1 MRPQLYP
8 AGTKSF
14 AQRGQVISQ
23 IIRGSDSV
31 KRVRNGTDEVTL
43 QVAASDPLFDQIQP
57 GMILR
62 VQADAASPDEPYII
76 QKPSL
81 DTLTGIKTIDG
92 VHYTMMANNY
102 NLVSPIIVD
111 GSSPAVIMA
120 SINSHLDRPS
130 PFTFTSDI
138 TVPITGSGVVYSN
151 INPNELIL
159 GASNSLAKITGG
171 TVIRRGMSIILTKST
186 GKSVSLRRG
195 KNVQGLTLNRSI
207 EGLLTQIVPY
217 YVPKGTDTNKNP
229 PPVYGTPV
237 KSPHINEYGEIYSLN
252 VDYSSRAD
260 NTTDMM
266 ALASRYFAESP
277 DVDIPAYDLQVD
289 TVEYR
294 SKRMQ
299 AITFADQA
307 TVHDE
312 LYGIDATVPIYETD
326 YSFVNEIN
334 TTVKAGTQESS
345 LFHNL
350 ESRIK
355 ETSDAVD
362 KETDDRKD
370 ADEEIGKETD
380 DKIEDVTNEWDK
392 KWESVDEIKTDVHD
406 LNRDVTNYI
415 KSGGQGIIQF
425 LPNRENPT
433 SMRINSNSGGYFL
446 LNDNG
451 LGYFDANGAKVAI
464 DNRGN
469 VVASVIAASTKIE
482 SPNIIGGTITAA
494 NIVNGD
500 FRTVDS
506 SGNETHVSGIGV
518 TTNNFIQA
526 PKFVLANL
534 SGTTWGFWDS
544 NGLRIGSWWIHIVGE
559 RLIAN
564 GGGKDYILGGPAWT

>member
-23 IIRGSDSV
+23 IIRGSDTV

-81 DTLTGIKTIDG
+81 DTLTGIKTVEG

-102 NLVSPIIVD
+102 NLVSSITVD
-111 GSSPAVIMA
+111 GNSPAVIMA

-260 NTTDMM
+260 NTADMQD
-266 ALASRYFAESP
+266 LANEYFAENP
-277 DVDIPAYDLQVD
+277 GIDVPAYDLQVD

-299 AITFADQA
+299 LITYHDQA
-307 TVHDE
+307 TVHDG
-312 LYGIDATVPIYETD
+312 LFGIDATVPIYETD
-326 YSFVNEIN
+326 YSFVDEIN

-355 ETSDAVD
+355 ETSEAVD
-362 KETDDRKD
+362 EETENRKD
-370 ADEEIGKETD
+370 ADTEIKQ
-380 DKIEDVTNEWDK
+380 DVTEQAQEWHT
-392 KWESVDEIKTDVHD
+392 KWQSVNQIKEDIVT
-406 LNRDVTNYI
+406 LNRDVTDYI
-415 KSGGQGIIQF
+415 NSGGKGIIQF
-425 LPNRENPT
+425 LPNRDNPT
-433 SMRINSNSGGYFL
+433 SMRINSNAGGYFL
-446 LNDNG
+446 LDDNG
-451 LGYFDANGAKVAI
+451 LGYFGSSGAKTAM

-469 VVASVIAASTKIE
+469 IVASVIAAGTSIT

-494 NIVNGD
+494 SIVNGD
-500 FRTVDS
+500 FRTQDTY
-506 SGNETHVSGIGV
+506 GNETHVSAQGI
-518 TTNNFIQA
+518 TTAKFVQA
-526 PKFVLANL
+526 PVFYLPGS
-534 SGTTWGFWDS
+534 SGVWIIQPS
-544 NGLRIGSWWIHIVGE
+544 GS
-559 RLIAN
+559 RLIAHSPVD
-564 GGGKDYILGGPAWT
+564 GKDYVMGGPAW

>member
-81 DTLTGIKTIDG
+81 DTLTGIKTVEG

-102 NLVSPIIVD
+102 NLVSSITVD
-111 GSSPAVIMA
+111 GNSPAAIMA

-130 PFTFTSDI
+130 PFTFSSDI
-138 TVPITGSGVVYSN
+138 TTLITGSAVVYNN

-217 YVPKGTDTNKNP
+217 YTPKSTDTDKNP
-229 PPVYGTPV
+229 PPVYGPPV
-237 KSPHINEYGEIYSLN
+237 KSSHINEYGEIYSLN

-260 NTTDMM
+260 STIDMT
-266 ALASRYFAESP
+266 ALASRYFSENP
-277 DVDIPAYDLQVD
+277 GVDIPAYDLQVD

-362 KETDDRKD
+362 QETDDRKD
-370 ADEEIGKETD
+370 ADDQISKDTD

-392 KWESVDEIKTDVHD
+392 KWESVDEIKTDVRD

-446 LNDNG
+446 LNDDG

-500 FRTVDS
+500 FRTVDT